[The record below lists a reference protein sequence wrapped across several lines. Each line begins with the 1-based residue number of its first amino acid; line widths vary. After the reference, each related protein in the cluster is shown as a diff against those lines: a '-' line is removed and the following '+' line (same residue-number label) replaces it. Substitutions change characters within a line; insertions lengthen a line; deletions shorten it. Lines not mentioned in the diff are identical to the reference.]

1 MNKTSSALAFGVS
14 IWVSAAAVAQAPVV
28 DVNATDFEAR
38 LATIERILSTRTE
51 SQHRMQAQLDNMQ
64 SEVDELRGA
73 VEVHTNQLEKILQRQ
88 RELYLEIDKR
98 VEALKDSVVVTEA
111 PGSSSQDLVAVS
123 QQDVGAVSVPTAS
136 LLPDEGEAYEAA
148 VNLILEDRDYDK
160 AVPAFQTFIQQFPE
174 SQYAANAH
182 YWLGQLLFNQ
192 QNWEDAKQQFAV
204 VVERFV
210 DSTKRADSLLKLGII
225 AERQGNAA
233 LAGQLFNQ
241 VVNEYPDS
249 SARKLAE
256 NRLAQTGG

>member
-1 MNKTSSALAFGVS
+1 MIKTSAYVFGLS

-28 DVNATDFEAR
+28 DVNSTDFEDR

-51 SQHRMQAQLDNMQ
+51 SQHRIQVQLDEMQ
-64 SEVDELRGA
+64 NEVDELRGA
-73 VEVHTNQLEKILQRQ
+73 IEVHTNQLEKILQRQ

-98 VEALKDSVVVTEA
+98 VDALKGSMEVAQPTDNGSVPNRGSTPQNSGLVVAA
-111 PGSSSQDLVAVS
+111 PSSSLA
-123 QQDVGAVSVPTAS
+123 
-136 LLPDEGEAYEAA
+136 DETEAYESA
-148 VNLILEDRDYDK
+148 VNLILQDRDYEK
-160 AVPAFQTFIQQFPE
+160 AVPAFQSFIQQFPE

-192 QNWEDAKQQFAV
+192 QNWEAAKQQFSV
-204 VVERFV
+204 VVERFA
-210 DSTKRADSLLKLGII
+210 DSAKRADSILKMGII

-241 VVNEYPDS
+241 VVNKYPDS

-256 NRLAQTGG
+256 NRLAQIGG

>member
-1 MNKTSSALAFGVS
+1 MNKTSASLIGLS
-14 IWVSAAAVAQAPVV
+14 ILVSAAAAAQAPVV
-28 DVNATDFEAR
+28 DVNSTDIEAR

-51 SQHRMQAQLDNMQ
+51 SQHRIQAQLDNMQ
-64 SEVDELRGA
+64 GEVDELRGA

-98 VEALKDSVVVTEA
+98 VEALKGTIVADVQTEA
-111 PGSSSQDLVAVS
+111 ASQGGATLP
-123 QQDVGAVSVPTAS
+123 QQDQALPASTVPS
-136 LLPDEGEAYEAA
+136 LLPDESQAYEAA

-160 AVPAFQTFIQQFPE
+160 AIPAFQTFIQQFPD

-192 QNWEDAKQQFAV
+192 QNWEGAKQEFAV
-204 VVERFV
+204 VVERFT
-210 DSTKRADSLLKLGII
+210 DSTKRADSILKLGII

-233 LAGQLFNQ
+233 LAAQLFNQ
-241 VVNEYPDS
+241 VVNQYPDS
-249 SARKLAE
+249 SARKLAD